1 MDICCKAVENPRG
14 IYNYMNTLRFPYA
27 HDVDG
32 EGRRLF
38 ATLET
43 VGAYRADRL
52 AGFVQY
58 GRLAIGFNE
67 SGRVT
72 SGMSYPIIRQLYF
85 AAGDEEVGRLLLDRA
100 RAALDCENGRIYAF
114 FHYFGLSCYGRHGK
128 LFEGFDHIHRLLL
141 EEGFQIEHENV

>member
-1 MDICCKAVENPRG
+1 MRMDICCKAIENPRE

-27 HDVDG
+27 RDVDG

-72 SGMSYPIIRQLYF
+72 SGMSYPIICQLYF
-85 AAGDEEVGRLLLDRA
+85 AAGMRKSGAVCWTGPARCLIAKTGASTRFSTISACPAMSGMVSCSRA
-100 RAALDCENGRIYAF
+100 FRSSMKTSIIPPC
-114 FHYFGLSCYGRHGK
+114 
-128 LFEGFDHIHRLLL
+128 
-141 EEGFQIEHENV
+141 